1 LSALL
6 AHDRLVF
13 RQKAK
18 VVELTNEYQI
28 LSEDGTEVGYVRQEG
43 QSTLKKALRLV
54 SSLDQFLTHR
64 LGVTDASGARV
75 ITLVRPAKFVKS
87 RVQVLDAEGD
97 LAGEILQRNVFGK
110 IRFGL
115 VSPMGAELG
124 EIRAENWRAW
134 DFSIV
139 DTADREVARITKT
152 WEGLLRTAFTT
163 ADHYLLKVDPTLRG
177 PLRTMVLGA
186 AVGVDTALKQDSR
199 GLG

>member
-1 LSALL
+1 M
-6 AHDRLVF
+6 F

-28 LSEDGTEVGYVRQEG
+28 LSEDGAEIGFVRQEG
-43 QSTLKKALRLV
+43 QSALKKAVRLL

-64 LGVTDASGARV
+64 LAVTDASGERV
-75 ITLVRPAKFVKS
+75 ITLVRPAKIVKS
-87 RVQVLDAEGD
+87 RVQVLDAQGD
-97 LAGEILQRNVFGK
+97 LVGEIVQQNVFGK

-115 VSPMGAELG
+115 MSPMGAELG

-134 DFSIV
+134 NFSIV
-139 DTADREVARITKT
+139 DAADREVARITKT
-152 WEGLLRTAFTT
+152 WEGMLRTAFTT
-163 ADHYLLKVDPTLRG
+163 ADHYLLKVDPSLRG
-177 PLRTMVLGA
+177 PLRTMVLAA